1 MGQAITES
9 ACRQWGARGFRKMLR
24 IKGLGGRRR
33 TSKRNQGKEP
43 QRGTKKR
50 NQEEEPKKEK
60 PPRQYRGETDTGGW
74 KDSSLTVRM
83 TVLVVRQN
91 SK

>member
-1 MGQAITES
+1 MITES

-24 IKGLGGRRR
+24 VKGLGGRRR
-33 TSKRNQGKEP
+33 TKQENQGKEP

-60 PPRQYRGETDTGGW
+60 PPASIEGKLILAGRKILR
-74 KDSSLTVRM
+74 
-83 TVLVVRQN
+83 
-91 SK
+91 